1 MRKTSRVSGR
11 LVDVELSA
19 FMTNVVFLVDL
30 LLMLA
35 GLRLVR
41 WMDA

>member
-35 GLRLVR
+35 GLRLVG